1 MGFRSKVIFGA
12 IGFFFAAVFGIP
24 LITSYPSY
32 LWHMTKFNVQGLN
45 CLSDT
50 SKALIEFDTSNNSKQ
65 IGDDYEK
72 IGRDLDKC
80 RRGMDF
86 NKSSVSF
93 VQDEFKRY
101 KTSNRDNADK

>member
-1 MGFRSKVIFGA
+1 MRLKGRMILIA
-12 IGFFFAAVFGIP
+12 IGFVFAAVFGMP
-24 LITSYPSY
+24 LILSAPSY

-50 SKALIEFDTSNNSKQ
+50 SKALIEIDTLNNSKN

-80 RRGMDF
+80 RKGMDF
-86 NKSSVSF
+86 NKSSVNF
-93 VQDEFKRY
+93 AQDELKRY
-101 KTSNRDNADK
+101 RAHIDDTVK

>member
-1 MGFRSKVIFGA
+1 MRLKGRMILIA
-12 IGFFFAAVFGIP
+12 IGFVFAAVFGMP
-24 LITSYPSY
+24 LILSAPSY

-50 SKALIEFDTSNNSKQ
+50 SKAWIEIDTLNNSKN

-72 IGRDLDKC
+72 IGTDLEKC
-80 RRGMDF
+80 RKGMDF
-86 NKSSVSF
+86 NKSSLSF